1 MSLSEGRGIMSECN
15 PVNERLKKQYEDALL
30 HGAYKERRTVDAVW
44 KDINLFERFTGR
56 KDFTTFDTEQAKGFK
71 RWLEK
76 QTNGSGEPLSLSTV
90 RSTLANLRE
99 FFKWLAT
106 HPQCIRKVEGQAALY
121 LRLSNNDDRASRAT
135 RETPVPTI
143 ADARKALEAMPGHT
157 DIEKRNRALMAF
169 TALTGVR
176 DAALISLKMKD
187 VDLASREVWQNPRH
201 VKTKNRKGITT
212 FFMTFDPLWETIVT
226 DWIIYARD
234 SLDFKDNDPI
244 FPKEAVENNPEKM
257 KFESIGLSREHWA
270 NATPVREIFKAGFS
284 CAGLPYYR
292 PHSFRKMLV
301 TWALENCDQYQFK
314 AISQNL
320 GHEQSMVT
328 YNSYGTLSLHDQRK
342 AVVSIGTGSADLQNL
357 SMEALLAE
365 VGRRAGKK

>member
-1 MSLSEGRGIMSECN
+1 MSECN
-15 PVNERLKKQYEDALL
+15 PINERLKKQYEDALL

-44 KDINLFERFTGR
+44 KAINLFENFTGR
-56 KDFTTFDTEQAKGFK
+56 KDFSTVDTEQAKGFK

-76 QTNGSGEPLSLSTV
+76 QTNTSGEPLSLSTV
-90 RSTLANLRE
+90 RSTLANVRE

-106 HPQCIRKVEGQAALY
+106 HPQCIRKVEGQAAMY
-121 LRLSNNDDRASRAT
+121 LRLSNNDERASRAT
-135 RETPVPTI
+135 RELPVPTI
-143 ADARKALEAMPGHT
+143 AAVRQALEAMPFNT
-157 DIEKRNRALMAF
+157 AIEKRNRALMAF

-187 VDLASREVWQNPRH
+187 IDLAKREIWQNPRH

-212 FFMTFDPLWETIVT
+212 FFMAFDPLWEEIVT

-234 SLDFKDNDPI
+234 TLGFQDNDPL
-244 FPKEAVENNPEKM
+244 FPKEAIANNPKKM
-257 KFESIGLSREHWA
+257 KFESIGLSREQWA
-270 NATPVREIFKAGFS
+270 NATPVREIFKAGFTS
-284 CAGLPYYR
+284 AGLPYYR

-320 GHEQSMVT
+320 GHEHSMVT

-342 AVVSIGTGSADLQNL
+342 AVASIGTGSADLKNIPID
-357 SMEALLAE
+357 ALLAE
-365 VGRRAGKK
+365 MGRRAQK